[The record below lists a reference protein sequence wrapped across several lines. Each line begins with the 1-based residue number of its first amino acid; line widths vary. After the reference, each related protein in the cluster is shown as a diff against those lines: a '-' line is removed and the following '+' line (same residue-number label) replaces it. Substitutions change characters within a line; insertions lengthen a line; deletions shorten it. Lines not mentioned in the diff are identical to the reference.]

1 MQQGFKMPQKKK
13 DPMREQ
19 VKSDLEAAGVQISRD
34 LNIYETNKPI
44 VENPENDPAV
54 RIETAK
60 DMITILEADL
70 EHISK
75 ARELPGIQ
83 INERNPEYKQA
94 MDEYVKGINNALGTL
109 KSVRLELISEYKK
122 A

>member
-1 MQQGFKMPQKKK
+1 MPPKKK

-19 VKSDLEAAGVQISRD
+19 VKTDLEAAGVQISRD
-34 LNIYETNKPI
+34 LRIYETNKPI
-44 VENPENDPAV
+44 VENLENSPAV

-60 DMITILEADL
+60 DLITVLEADL
-70 EHISK
+70 EHIAE

-83 INERNPEYKQA
+83 MNERNPEYKKA

-109 KSVRLELISEYKK
+109 KKVRLDLVDEYTK